1 MPNRRPNRKK
11 TESLKGQ
18 SRGLSKN
25 KSGFDTKSL
34 FVFRKRSKHF
44 LQKTVTFSKN
54 AYFFALTSPYVL
66 KTTFTAPENT
76 TYSGSSC
83 SNRLLSESPTG
94 VSKSLKFPSL
104 KSTGNI
110 YFQIAFF
117 LTENKNR
124 TKQNDKPGNEIETFF
139 PAPPV
144 PRVEKKKT
152 GRFHLTYCQKDKR
165 YFRQYLSKRPKNP
178 LHIQIFAS

>member
-11 TESLKGQ
+11 TGSLKGQ

-25 KSGFDTKSL
+25 KPGFDTKSL

-54 AYFFALTSPYVL
+54 TYFFALTSPYVL
-66 KTTFTAPENT
+66 RTTFTAPENT

-83 SNRLLSESPTG
+83 SNRLLSEPPTG
-94 VSKSLKFPSL
+94 VSKRLKFPSL

-117 LTENKNR
+117 LTENKSR

-139 PAPPV
+139 R
-144 PRVEKKKT
+144 PRLSREYEKKKL
-152 GRFHLTYCQKDKR
+152 GGSFDILPKR
-165 YFRQYLSKRPKNP
+165 QTILPSISVEASQNP

>member
-1 MPNRRPNRKK
+1 MIHQPCKQKDRKKTDPLTRLYKRMPNRRPNRKK
-11 TESLKGQ
+11 TGSLKGQ

-94 VSKSLKFPSL
+94 VSKRLKFPSL

-139 PAPPV
+139 R
-144 PRVEKKKT
+144 PRLSRESKKRKL
-152 GRFHLTYCQKDKR
+152 GGF
-165 YFRQYLSKRPKNP
+165 
-178 LHIQIFAS
+178 I

>member
-1 MPNRRPNRKK
+1 M
-11 TESLKGQ
+11 
-18 SRGLSKN
+18 
-25 KSGFDTKSL
+25 
-34 FVFRKRSKHF
+34 
-44 LQKTVTFSKN
+44 
-54 AYFFALTSPYVL
+54 

-94 VSKSLKFPSL
+94 VSKSLKFSSL

-117 LTENKNR
+117 LTENKSR

-139 PAPPV
+139 R
-144 PRVEKKKT
+144 PRLSRESKKRKL
-152 GRFHLTYCQKDKR
+152 GGF
-165 YFRQYLSKRPKNP
+165 
-178 LHIQIFAS
+178 I

>member
-11 TESLKGQ
+11 TGSLKGQ

-25 KSGFDTKSL
+25 KPGFDTKSL

-76 TYSGSSC
+76 TYSGSSF

-94 VSKSLKFPSL
+94 VSKRLKFPSL

-117 LTENKNR
+117 LTENKSR

-139 PAPPV
+139 R
-144 PRVEKKKT
+144 PRLSRESKKKKT

>member
-1 MPNRRPNRKK
+1 MIHQPCKQKDREKTDPLTRLYKKNAQPEAEQEENRVIEGSKP
-11 TESLKGQ
+11 GI
-18 SRGLSKN
+18 SKN

-83 SNRLLSESPTG
+83 SNRLLSEPPTG

-139 PAPPV
+139 RPLLS
-144 PRVEKKKT
+144 RESKKRKL
-152 GRFHLTYCQKDKR
+152 GGF
-165 YFRQYLSKRPKNP
+165 
-178 LHIQIFAS
+178 I

>member
-11 TESLKGQ
+11 TGSLKGQ

-25 KSGFDTKSL
+25 KPGFDTKSL

-94 VSKSLKFPSL
+94 VSKRLKFPSL
-104 KSTGNI
+104 KSTGN
-110 YFQIAFF
+110 
-117 LTENKNR
+117 KNR
-124 TKQNDKPGNEIETFF
+124 TKQNDKAGNEIETFF
-139 PAPPV
+139 
-144 PRVEKKKT
+144 RLLLSRESKKRKL
-152 GRFHLTYCQKDKR
+152 GGF
-165 YFRQYLSKRPKNP
+165 
-178 LHIQIFAS
+178 I